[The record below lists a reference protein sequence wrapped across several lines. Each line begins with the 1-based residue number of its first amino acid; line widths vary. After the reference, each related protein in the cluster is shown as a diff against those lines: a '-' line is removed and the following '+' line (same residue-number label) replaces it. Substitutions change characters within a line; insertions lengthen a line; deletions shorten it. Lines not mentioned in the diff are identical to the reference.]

1 MLTFEEVHAERMKDP
16 EFRREYDALEDW
28 GKQIQAEI
36 DARIAREARR
46 RAPET
51 VAEKVPVRR
60 AF

>member
-1 MLTFEEVHAERMKDP
+1 MLTFEEVHAESMKNP
-16 EFRREYDALEDW
+16 EFKKEWDALEPERRRT
-28 GKQIQAEI
+28 QAKI

-51 VAEKVPVRR
+51 VVEKVPVRR